1 MNEWSWFGF
10 AHNKRQNLAGFAD
23 SRDKKKNLFLSPK
36 IVGTA
41 KGVFGLVTLS

>member
-1 MNEWSWFGF
+1 MNDPGF
-10 AHNKRQNLAGFAD
+10 APNKKQSLAGFAD
-23 SRDKKKNLFLSPK
+23 SRDKTSFFSPK